1 MVKIIE
7 KIITLEDKNKP
18 LTIIPIGDIHLGA
31 YGCNTT
37 YLKNTVEWIKN
48 KPNCYVVGMGDYCD
62 CIVPQDT
69 KRFDIS
75 AIDPAFLPH
84 LDNLPMAQLAEF
96 KKIIAPIKD
105 KIICM
110 LPGNHEESMRKY
122 HSLNL
127 LRELELDFKVPT
139 GDYMT
144 FLRLKF
150 DREQFHT
157 TPLTFFLQHGWF
169 AGRKVGG
176 KINQL
181 MDSANSYGAD
191 IYVVGHSHYLGMEV
205 MDRVSIAAKGF
216 DLIKEKKVF
225 ISSGT
230 FLETVSLNTSGY
242 SEKKAYPPAKIGT
255 ARIDIYLS
263 SSKRPDIH
271 VKI

>member
-7 KIITLEDKNKP
+7 KLITLEDKNKP
-18 LTIIPIGDIHLGA
+18 LRIIPIGDIHLGA
-31 YGCNTT
+31 YGTNTI

-48 KPNCYVVGMGDYCD
+48 EPNCYVVGMGDYCD

-69 KRFDIS
+69 KRFDIT
-75 AIDPAFLPH
+75 AIDPSFLPH
-84 LDNLPMAQLAEF
+84 LDNLPMTQLAEI
-96 KKIIAPIKD
+96 KKILLPIKD

-110 LPGNHEESMRKY
+110 IPGNHEESMRKY

-127 LRELELDFKVPT
+127 LREFELDFKVPI

-157 TPLTFFLQHGWF
+157 TPLIFFLQHGWF

-191 IYVVGHSHYLGMEV
+191 IYIVGHSHYLGTEV

-216 DLIKEKKVF
+216 GLLKEKKVF
-225 ISSGT
+225 VSSGT
-230 FLETVSLNTSGY
+230 FLETISLNASGY

-263 SSKRPDIH
+263 NNKRPDIH
-271 VKI
+271 VRI